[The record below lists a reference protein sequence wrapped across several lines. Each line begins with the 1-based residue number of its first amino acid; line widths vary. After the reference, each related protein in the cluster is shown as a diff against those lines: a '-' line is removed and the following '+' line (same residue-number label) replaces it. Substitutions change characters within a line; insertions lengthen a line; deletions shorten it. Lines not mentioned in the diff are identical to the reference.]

1 LKFRSKIFFK
11 FSILGQDWINMERSS
26 VEPVEDEQE
35 YDETED
41 DSYMGDAASDVDVE
55 PQSPPW

>member
-1 LKFRSKIFFK
+1 M
-11 FSILGQDWINMERSS
+11 ILSLAGHDWINMERSN
-26 VEPVEDEQE
+26 VEQVEDEDA

-41 DSYMGDAASDVDVE
+41 DSYMGDAASDDVDVE

>member
-1 LKFRSKIFFK
+1 
-11 FSILGQDWINMERSS
+11 MERSS
-26 VEPVEDEQE
+26 VEPVEDDQE

-41 DSYMGDAASDVDVE
+41 DSYMGDANSDVDAE